1 MEISFLLE
9 EWYHRLK
16 RDLPWRQTTSPYRIW
31 LSEIILQQTRVNQG
45 LEYYLTFVA
54 RYPEVEDLANAPLDE
69 VLKLWQGLGYYT
81 RARNLHATAQY
92 VARELKG
99 VFPSSFEGLLK
110 LKGIGNYTAAA
121 IASIA
126 FHEAVAVVDG
136 NVYRVLSRFFGE
148 SRPVNSSAGAR
159 VFDVLANR
167 ILNRKQPGIHN
178 QAMMELGALVCLPAN
193 PVCNACP
200 LAALCV
206 AFQTGKTD
214 RFPVKI
220 AKKYAR
226 QRYFNYLFIVHD
238 SLTWISQR
246 KGKDIWHSLY
256 EFPLIETPGPVQTSD
271 LVLTADWKRIAGDSK
286 YTMNDKGRTY
296 RHQLTHQ
303 TIFCNF
309 IYLLADSVDAV
320 PASGYTT
327 VKLTELH
334 LYAVPRLIDRYLND
348 LKQEG
353 LL

>member
-9 EWYHRLK
+9 EWYHRHK

-54 RYPEVEDLANAPLDE
+54 QYPEVENLANAPLDE
-69 VLKLWQGLGYYT
+69 VLKRWQGLGYYT

-92 VARELKG
+92 VARDLNG

-126 FHEAVAVVDG
+126 FNEAVAVVDG
-136 NVYRVLSRFFGE
+136 NVYRVLSRLFGE
-148 SRPVNSSAGAR
+148 STPVNSSAGAR
-159 VFDVLANR
+159 VFDMLANR
-167 ILNRKQPGIHN
+167 ILNRKQPGTHN

-193 PVCNACP
+193 PGCSACP
-200 LAALCV
+200 LNTLCV
-206 AFQTGKTD
+206 ACQTGKTD
-214 RFPVKI
+214 KFPVRM
-220 AKKYAR
+220 AKRPAR
-226 QRYFNYLFIVHD
+226 HRYFHYLFIIHD
-238 SLTWISQR
+238 SFTWISQR
-246 KGKDIWHSLY
+246 KEKDIWHSLF
-256 EFPLIETPGPVQTSD
+256 EFPLIETPGPVQTVD
-271 LVLTADWKRIAGDSK
+271 LILTADWKRITGDCK
-286 YTMNDKGRTY
+286 YAMNDKVRTY

-309 IYLLADSVDAV
+309 IYILADSVDAI
-320 PASGYTT
+320 PARVYTA

-334 LYAVPRLIDRYLND
+334 RYAVPRLIDRYLND